1 MISKRIDRLVEWTKW
16 PAAFLALFT
25 LPMTAYAWWKLLSRV
40 STYPGYSLMFAVGI
54 GIFVFLARTSLA
66 QTVFARRMVE
76 LERDLTQSIL
86 AFAMLHPVIGYGANR
101 AKGSRVRWLGRGNW
115 IMLAAPY
122 FVPTATIL
130 LWLVSLLLFSSLRS
144 LVLGFG
150 ISYHITA
157 VAIQCQTG
165 TSEVRR
171 LGRKFCWMFLPAANL
186 LVAGLVAAYSLNGF
200 TGMGDFVYDW
210 FGLPRALMGM
220 IWKLCFA
227 GETIA
232 YLVHIDFVVA
242 ELAKSFGVVL
252 EF

>member
-16 PAAFLALFT
+16 PAAFLAIFT
-25 LPMTAYAWWKLLSRV
+25 LPLTFYAWWMLFFQV
-40 STYPGYSLMFAVGI
+40 PTYPGYTFMFVVGI
-54 GIFVFLARTSLA
+54 AVFVFLARTSFA
-66 QTVFARRMVE
+66 QTVFARRMIE

-115 IMLAAPY
+115 LMLAAPY

-130 LWLVSLLLFSSLRS
+130 IWLVSLLLFSSLRC

-150 ISYHITA
+150 ISYHVTA

-186 LVAGLVAAYSLNGF
+186 IVAGLVAAYSLNGF
-200 TGMGDFVYDW
+200 TGIGDFVYDW

-220 IWKLCFA
+220 VWKLFFA
-227 GETIA
+227 SES
-232 YLVHIDFVVA
+232 VSD
-242 ELAKSFGVVL
+242 
-252 EF
+252 